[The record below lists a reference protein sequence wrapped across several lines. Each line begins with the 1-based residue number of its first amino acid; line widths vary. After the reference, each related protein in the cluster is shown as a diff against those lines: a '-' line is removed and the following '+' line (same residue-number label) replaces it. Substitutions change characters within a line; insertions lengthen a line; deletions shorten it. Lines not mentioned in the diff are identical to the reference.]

1 MSIPANSGC
10 RVGVVERV
18 CTMDSWIGFG
28 YPLSGTVALLSF
40 PSSMSLLPRWRFM
53 TDEAKALTRRT
64 AISAG
69 VVLLV
74 LLLVRPLLPWVV
86 LALVVWWIW
95 GAVRR

>member
-1 MSIPANSGC
+1 MSIPADSGC

-18 CTMDSWIGFG
+18 CRMEPWIGLG
-28 YPLSGTVALLSF
+28 YPHSGTVALLSF
-40 PSSMSLLPRWRFM
+40 PFSMSLLPRWRFM

-74 LLLVRPLLPWVV
+74 LLLVRPLLPWAV

-95 GAVRR
+95 RALRR